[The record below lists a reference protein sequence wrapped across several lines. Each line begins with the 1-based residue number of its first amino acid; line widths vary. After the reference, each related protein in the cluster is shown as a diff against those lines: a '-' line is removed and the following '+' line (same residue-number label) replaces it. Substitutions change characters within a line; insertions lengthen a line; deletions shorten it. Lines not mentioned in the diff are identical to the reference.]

1 MSEFHVH
8 ASGRIAAPP
17 ERVYEILADYRTE
30 HPAIVPRPPFTTVE
44 VLEGGVGE
52 GTRIDV
58 GMRVLGTERRIQ
70 GTVSEPQPG
79 RVLAEVYDDP
89 IVGSTTFT
97 VDPTEEGGTFLTI
110 ATRGKTPHGGLLGQ
124 IEEILFGWL
133 LKPVY
138 SNEIRLIE
146 ARARAARP
154 KMPE

>member
-8 ASGRIAAPP
+8 ASRPIAAPP

-30 HPAIVPRPPFTTVE
+30 HPAILPRPPFTTLE

-79 RVLAEVYDDP
+79 RVLVEIYDDP
-89 IVGSTTFT
+89 TIGSTSFT
-97 VDPTEEGGTFLTI
+97 VIPGEEGTSFLTI
-110 ATRGKTPHGGLLGQ
+110 ATRGKTPHQGLLGQ
-124 IEEILFGWL
+124 IEEVLLGWL
-133 LKPVY
+133 LRPVY
-138 SNEIRLIE
+138 VNEMRLIE
-146 ARARAARP
+146 ARARAIR
-154 KMPE
+154 